1 MGVDV
6 KPDRAKRIENMIDAA
21 CPKGIFGATS
31 DTMAARHR
39 GAVAAVRRYLE
50 LVGAQ
55 VQPPLEELTELRAQ
69 LAQATERAEAAERIA
84 RGMEALAD
92 WQYKWIRDTVVKL
105 DTKEP
110 IVIEP
115 KETP

>member
-1 MGVDV
+1 M

-39 GAVAAVRRYLE
+39 E
-50 LVGAQ
+50 LVGAI
-55 VQPPLEELTELRAQ
+55 LDAAREEAHE
-69 LAQATERAEAAERIA
+69 I
-84 RGMEALAD
+84 
-92 WQYKWIRDTVVKL
+92 K
-105 DTKEP
+105 
-110 IVIEP
+110 P